1 MKVLTLFFV
10 AGALLAAPP
19 DQQPGNTATSATP
32 SAPAVK
38 SLVTIKRVYVE
49 ALAGNDS
56 AEAIRQ
62 LIIASLQ
69 QSHLFT
75 LTDNPDRADVI
86 LKGAAND
93 TAFTDTYD
101 SDSGAN
107 GRANGGL
114 YSGRGSSIRS
124 AAGGIFGGMSGSEN
138 ESERIR
144 ERKHEAYATVRL
156 CNRDGDV
163 LWATTQESRGA
174 KFHGASEDVALKIA
188 HQLEIDFAK
197 ASRGGESP
205 SASPGNT
212 NAAANPEGKAS
223 Q

>member
-1 MKVLTLFFV
+1 MKVLALVFV
-10 AGALLAAPP
+10 AGALMAATP
-19 DQQPGNTATSATP
+19 DRPQGTEAASATP
-32 SAPAVK
+32 AAPAVK
-38 SLVTIKRVYVE
+38 SLLKIKRVYVE

-69 QSHLFT
+69 QSHVFT
-75 LTDNPDRADVI
+75 LTDNPDRADVT

-107 GRANGGL
+107 ARANGGL
-114 YSGRGSSIRS
+114 YSGRANSIRS
-124 AAGGIFGGMSGSEN
+124 ATGGIFGGMSGSEN
-138 ESERIR
+138 DSERIR

-197 ASRGGESP
+197 ASHAE
-205 SASPGNT
+205 SASTAGNT
-212 NAAANPEGKAS
+212 NTASKPEPKKN
-223 Q
+223 